1 MSDPFLPVRDK
12 RTKPL
17 RDDLKRQG
25 LKLVEVRRYAVI
37 REHDRKELCGGTFDD
52 IFKWTARQMRERK
65 L

>member
-1 MSDPFLPVRDK
+1 MADLFLPVRDRQTK
-12 RTKPL
+12 RL

-37 REHDRKELCGGTFDD
+37 REHDRKELCGGTYDD
-52 IFKWTARQMRERK
+52 VFKWVARQMREGK

>member
-1 MSDPFLPVRDK
+1 MADLFLPVRDK

-17 RDDLKRQG
+17 RDALKRQG
-25 LKLVEVRRYAVI
+25 LKLVEVRRYAVV

-52 IFKWTARQMRERK
+52 VFKWAARQTREGK